1 MWMCVGIRNFRVV
14 WRGAQS
20 GKLWRGL
27 EKTIRIYAKLFQKI
41 LFLLLDSTN
50 KPPNNWK
57 QRGLDDLVKNETTEN
72 LSYSTQTKYKFK
84 I

>member
-1 MWMCVGIRNFRVV
+1 MKE
-14 WRGAQS
+14 

-27 EKTIRIYAKLFQKI
+27 EKTIRIYARLFQKI

-50 KPPNNWK
+50 KPRNNWK